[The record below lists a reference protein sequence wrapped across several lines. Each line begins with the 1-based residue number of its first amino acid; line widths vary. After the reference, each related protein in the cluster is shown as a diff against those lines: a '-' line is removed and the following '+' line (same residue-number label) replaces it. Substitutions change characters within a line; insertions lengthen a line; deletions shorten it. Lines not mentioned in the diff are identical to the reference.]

1 MHKRTKYPRPSR
13 RQSRPEFVLSSERLE
28 PRHYL
33 SASGLEQAEGE
44 SWHVTYDTLKNA
56 YQQQGRAAPHVIGSG
71 YSSSNL
77 NQADV
82 AMLADVV
89 RARYDVTGKGK
100 KIGVISTSFNALG
113 GMDEDVA
120 LGVLPNMKGTDS
132 RGYSYICND
141 VDYEDD
147 EGRAMAQLVHAI
159 APDAELYF
167 ATPNPVNKYDD
178 PTSPS
183 MAIDHANDWAESYV
197 NAIKKLVDEI
207 KVDII
212 VDDLY
217 NPFVPWFQDGIIAQA
232 VDWAVEEKTET
243 KR

>member
-1 MHKRTKYPRPSR
+1 MNLFSSIFRSVHKRTKYPRPSR

-33 SASGLEQAEGE
+33 SASGLGQAEGE

-89 RARYDVTGKGK
+89 RARYGVTGKGM

-113 GMDEDVA
+113 GMDEDIA
-120 LGVLPNMKGTDS
+120 LGVLPDTKGTDS

-147 EGRAMAQLVHAI
+147 EGRAMAQLVLSLIHI
-159 APDAELYF
+159 
-167 ATPNPVNKYDD
+167 
-178 PTSPS
+178 
-183 MAIDHANDWAESYV
+183 
-197 NAIKKLVDEI
+197 
-207 KVDII
+207 
-212 VDDLY
+212 
-217 NPFVPWFQDGIIAQA
+217 
-232 VDWAVEEKTET
+232 
-243 KR
+243 